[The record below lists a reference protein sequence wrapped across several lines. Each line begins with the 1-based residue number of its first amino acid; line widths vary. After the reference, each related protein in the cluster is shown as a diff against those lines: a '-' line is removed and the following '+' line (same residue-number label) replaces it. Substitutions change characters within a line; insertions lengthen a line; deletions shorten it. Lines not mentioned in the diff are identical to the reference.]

1 MPDYDTMRVEDL
13 IHEAFYALQEKD
25 WVNREPN
32 PVIMSALRRAVIREA
47 TVGEVKVVFSE
58 HYDEIARPEDPERIV
73 TMSES
78 IISKAWVPEGEYVLC
93 KKEGGTTVRIEAKE
107 GK

>member
-1 MPDYDTMRVEDL
+1 MPDYDGMSMDEL
-13 IHEAFYALQEKD
+13 LHELFYILD
-25 WVNREPN
+25 WGRDKTA
-32 PVIMSALRRAVIREA
+32 IMAALRRAVIREA

>member
-1 MPDYDTMRVEDL
+1 MPDYDGMSMDDL
-13 IHEAFYALQEKD
+13 LHELFYILD
-25 WVNREPN
+25 WGRDKTA
-32 PVIMSALRRAVIREA
+32 IMAALRRAFLREA
-47 TVGEVKVVFSE
+47 AVGEVKVVTTE

-73 TMSES
+73 TMTEQ
-78 IISKAWVPEGEYVLC
+78 IISKTWVPEGEYVLC